1 MEKFGRQGMQYL
13 VLDILVLEL
22 YSSTVLINS
31 GVGTGGS
38 GGSMNR
44 GPSSWGP
51 RVVEP
56 QKKFRQDS

>member
-13 VLDILVLEL
+13 VLVLEL

-31 GVGTGGS
+31 GVGD
-38 GGSMNR
+38 SMNR

-51 RVVEP
+51 RVVGP